1 MGGSQTP
8 FYWITHKETGE
19 PVALAVPDSDPMG
32 KSVVIV
38 SEVVADPLTYKHIG
52 KFEDHA
58 GVIKASLAMFAPHEG
73 TAIPPGSWLFPIT
86 EEMRKSVL
94 EVGQPMYFE
103 EIEDDGIGM
112 TEERLRQY
120 RELQLMPLL

>member
-52 KFEDHA
+52 KFEVHNED
-58 GVIKASLAMFAPHEG
+58 IKASLAMFAPHEG

-86 EEMRKSVL
+86 E
-94 EVGQPMYFE
+94 
-103 EIEDDGIGM
+103 
-112 TEERLRQY
+112 
-120 RELQLMPLL
+120 